1 MGDNIRLKGP
11 LGLKQDIYDQAKSEE
26 WRKIIKLDDPKEI
39 IKKLEEQIDKPK
51 KEKNGGYMKVKK
63 LLPGGLLTPGMRVL
77 MKTAQGMKMKKTPD
91 IAKEEF
97 KMIDTA
103 RGIVQK
109 SGVKVEGRNIDTDF
123 LSEKDEVFKNI
134 ATGLAKQKKAKL
146 FQTLSERAIESPG
159 VTKKLKESLKETI
172 PKLKEYNDNI
182 VKKVVAYV
190 EKDVKKPT
198 LQKSGGFID
207 MTKDK
212 KYWKG
217 IL

>member
-11 LGLKQDIYDQAKSEE
+11 LGLKQDIYDDKRAKEF
-26 WRKIIKLDDPKEI
+26 KKLFQLTPKEFI
-39 IKKLEEQIDKPK
+39 TEYEKKLLAEK
-51 KEKNGGYMKVKK
+51 KQEKNGGYMKVKK

-91 IAKEEF
+91 IAKEQF

-109 SGVKVEGRNIDTDF
+109 SGVKVEGRKIDTDF

-134 ATGLAKQKKAKL
+134 ATGLAKQKKAKV

-159 VTKKLKESLKETI
+159 VSKKMKESLKETI
-172 PKLKEYNDNI
+172 PKLKEYNDNL
-182 VKKVVAYV
+182 VKKILAYV
-190 EKDVKKPT
+190 EKDVQKPT
-198 LQKSGGFID
+198 MQKSGGFID

>member
-11 LGLKQDIYDQAKSEE
+11 LGLKQDIYDDKRAKEF
-26 WRKIIKLDDPKEI
+26 KKLFQLTPKEFI
-39 IKKLEEQIDKPK
+39 AEYEKKLLAEK
-51 KEKNGGYMKVKK
+51 KQEKDGGYMKVKK

-91 IAKEEF
+91 IAKEQF

-109 SGVKVEGRNIDTDF
+109 SGVKVEGRKIDTDF

-134 ATGLAKQKKAKL
+134 ATGLAKQKKAKV
-146 FQTLSERAIESPG
+146 FQTLSERAIESPS
-159 VTKKLKESLKETI
+159 VSKKLKDSLKETI
-172 PKLKEYNDNI
+172 PKLKEYNDNL
-182 VKKVVAYV
+182 VKKIVAYV
-190 EKDVKKPT
+190 EKDVQKPT
-198 LQKSGGFID
+198 MQKSGGFVD

>member
-11 LGLKQDIYDQAKSEE
+11 LGLKQDIYDQARSEE
-26 WRKIIKLDDPKEI
+26 WRKIIKLDDTKEI

-123 LSEKDEVFKNI
+123 LSKKDEVFKNI